1 MTKETERRIRAWIL
15 AAGYAA
21 LIFGVS
27 SIPQGPLSMHCI
39 RVSDKLAHMA
49 EYAGFG
55 LFLSVAFRM
64 SVKNPRS
71 WVLTVVVVLV
81 GAITGALDEL
91 YQSTV
96 PGRELDVLDWTAD
109 VIGLVLGNSFAML
122 LWIRAGRKRQAN
134 ADAS

>member
-1 MTKETERRIRAWIL
+1 M
-15 AAGYAA
+15 
-21 LIFGVS
+21 IFGVS
-27 SIPQGPLSMHCI
+27 SIPQGPLHLTCI

-71 WVLTVVVVLV
+71 WILTVVVVLV
-81 GAITGALDEL
+81 GATTGALDEL

-96 PGRELDVLDWTAD
+96 PGRELDILDWVAD
-109 VIGLVLGNSFAML
+109 VVGLVLGNSFAML
-122 LWIRAGRKRQAN
+122 LWVRTGRKKR
-134 ADAS
+134 ADAEAS